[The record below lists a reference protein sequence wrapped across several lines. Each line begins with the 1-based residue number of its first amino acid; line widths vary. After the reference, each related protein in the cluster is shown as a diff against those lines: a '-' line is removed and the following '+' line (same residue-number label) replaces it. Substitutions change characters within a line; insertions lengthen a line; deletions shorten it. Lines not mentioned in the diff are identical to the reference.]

1 MSLAMEALLSQLVIG
16 ILSFFSSFFERVI
29 GNFDSSMNL
38 SFPDFIGYFG
48 CQKDGNF
55 AV

>member
-1 MSLAMEALLSQLVIG
+1 MSLAMEALLCQLVIG

-38 SFPDFIGYFG
+38 IFPDFIGYFG